1 MGILRGLGGLL
12 GLVVI
17 AWALSEDRRRVPWRV
32 VGAGILLQISLALL
46 IKLPPV
52 ASAFL
57 LLNDGVGAL
66 QKATDAGTAFVF
78 GYLAGGP
85 QPFAEIH
92 PDANF
97 ILAFRA
103 FPLVLVIS
111 ALASLLFYW
120 GVLQRVVQAVSWLFR
135 RTIGIGGPTRGG
147 RPCISFGAHV
157 STAVCLC
164 VLAHHVADRHSRAR
178 DRNSRNADGHQDR
191 AQRIRRLCRTRAFAG
206 HRR

>member
-1 MGILRGLGGLL
+1 LR
-12 GLVVI
+12 
-17 AWALSEDRRRVPWRV
+17 
-32 VGAGILLQISLALL
+32 L

-57 LLNDGVGAL
+57 LFNDGRVGAL
-66 QKATDAGTAFVF
+66 QKPTDAGAAFVF

-120 GVLQRVVQAVSWLFR
+120 GVLQRLVQAVGWLFR
-135 RTIGIGGPTRGG
+135 RTIGGGLAARK
-147 RPCISFGAHV
+147 RYASFY
-157 STAVCLC
+157 
-164 VLAHHVADRHSRAR
+164 
-178 DRNSRNADGHQDR
+178 
-191 AQRIRRLCRTRAFAG
+191 
-206 HRR
+206 

>member
-1 MGILRGLGGLL
+1 M
-12 GLVVI
+12 VI

-111 ALASLLFYW
+111 ALASLSRCN
-120 GVLQRVVQAVSWLFR
+120 G
-135 RTIGIGGPTRGG
+135 
-147 RPCISFGAHV
+147 
-157 STAVCLC
+157 CLPM
-164 VLAHHVADRHSRAR
+164 R
-178 DRNSRNADGHQDR
+178 
-191 AQRIRRLCRTRAFAG
+191 FAPSCG
-206 HRR
+206 